1 MKKGLTMLIAAMVI
15 FGAIGTVA
23 AQAGA
28 SNVEVGSTLEIVGI
42 GTMDRDLLA
51 QSEWGYNGQ
60 RLTETMYSRWMGTDG
75 LSNVSYSSDLNV
87 YIGASDT
94 HEDENTTEI
103 SYGQTAVTSNMKQ
116 KVCSQNY
123 EAGVVSGFKLD
134 GMSGR
139 TFEIGM
145 APDSNYIEFEGA
157 VDGSAVLK
165 HMVVDPTSRLKVV
178 KEVTRLDG
186 RFNIAWDAF
195 GEKLVYPGDEGDW
208 LGCP

>member
-186 RFNIAWDAF
+186 RFDIAWDAF